1 MLGGAKRREEMEAR
15 REPVRRYKGV
25 EGTAIGADKAN
36 ASFLS
41 FMFYTCSSWTGLT
54 RI

>member
-25 EGTAIGADKAN
+25 EGTAIGADKA
-36 ASFLS
+36 SEKCKLLVFHVLY
-41 FMFYTCSSWTGLT
+41 M
-54 RI
+54 